1 MTDRNSFVNIQ
12 DWIGTLRDNTNAGQI
27 ITTLI
32 LGNKTDLLRRKVSQA
47 EGSALAHKI
56 SCAFA
61 EVSAKEGTN
70 LESSFTDLAQNIWTH
85 RTSRVQSEMLHG
97 KYTKFE
103 SIELNAIPLH
113 HSGESKCCK
122 KLT

>member
-1 MTDRNSFVNIQ
+1 HSLIRPYYRGASGVVLVYDVTDRNSFVNIQ

-70 LESSFTDLAQNIWTH
+70 LESS
-85 RTSRVQSEMLHG
+85 
-97 KYTKFE
+97 
-103 SIELNAIPLH
+103 
-113 HSGESKCCK
+113 
-122 KLT
+122 